1 MQVKRKKLIAMLCA
15 AAVMTSAGGLPLD
28 SGGLFD
34 TTVTASAECYKAVS
48 GNSTNITYSADD
60 GHVISVVT
68 DFTYVDSGD
77 IANNPG
83 TRYYNMIFTTDQEKT
98 TSLTTEW
105 QGGKSF
111 SDIAQQ
117 IDSESIYNN
126 SNSGSSNI
134 QYERITNAQANE
146 LANTTVY
153 YDTGYN
159 TKVTGTYTLTDP
171 TILDQFQD
179 GVTYYGLLCSSTGN
193 GVWYTGVYS
202 EVVYHSIKPVHTHSF
217 SYTANGN
224 TITAECTD
232 GCDITNGLTMT
243 ISAPTVLEYDGNP
256 KEATLSTNYNTTAF
270 PDTYTIEYY
279 SGTTKLSG
287 APTNKGSYTAKVTA
301 GNATASVEFTITK
314 TVPYISYTYN
324 DNGITAS
331 SEQQCQTYTSVTSST
346 TTWNNGWYVVDSNV
360 TISGRVTANGNNV
373 NLILCNGCTLNV
385 EGGIKVESG
394 KKLTVYA
401 QSEKTNTMGVLKA
414 KDVVDTSENAGIGGN
429 NGKAAGTIIIN
440 GGKIYT
446 RGSKNT
452 SNNGAGAGIGGG
464 HNGAGGTVY
473 INGGYVSIPQVK
485 AVAGIGGGS
494 QASGGKIVI
503 NGGTVSAG
511 SYAGS
516 AIGCGWNSSGATVYI
531 NGGTVTGNTY
541 TSGWGIG
548 GKNSSVRIT
557 GGTISASATDTGYAL
572 GGTGAKVTITGGI
585 VTAYSKSKNAI
596 EQTITFG
603 NNMVAVSGKENDFSK
618 SLPCFDYPSKKGKYV
633 KVWEHTH
640 SLSYECVENHFA
652 VKCANDNCNL
662 INGELGLTLYADD
675 KIYDGTAY
683 DLQHSDCDSFAH
695 TFADEFKLLTGNTVS
710 IGKIEL
716 YKDDSKISAAINAG
730 SYTAKQNITVGSTT
744 YTVVKDFNI
753 ISTDPAYTVTIPA
766 TVDLGGAPATVSIDS
781 MENIP
786 TGKSVRVT
794 IEGDTDG
801 NFTVEQ
807 ADDKLSYT
815 ITGTRPSH
823 LNAEPDDTTQLDVK
837 DSDEILHVDGADDT
851 GNPRYI
857 ELKFNEPEQEPKY
870 AGDYTGTVTF
880 NVSLS

>member
-1 MQVKRKKLIAMLCA
+1 MKIKKLVAVFSA
-15 AAVMTSAGGLPLD
+15 AAVLTTSAGGLPLGNFKLLD
-28 SGGLFD
+28 NV
-34 TTVTASAECYKAVS
+34 VTASAGPPDTTG
-48 GNSTNITYSADD
+48 GNGSNINSDPIIIHAPDLYIAGNGSTERGSWVNGENWNAGADSNKMSYD
-60 GHVISVVT
+60 N
-68 DFTYVDSGD
+68 DSGIYSISYENVPAGEGYEFKFTQDGSWEVSYGYSSTTD
-77 IANNPG
+77 IALNEWHQIG
-83 TRYYNMIFTTDQEKT
+83 TSAGED
-98 TSLTTEW
+98 
-105 QGGKSF
+105 
-111 SDIAQQ
+111 
-117 IDSESIYNN
+117 
-126 SNSGSSNI
+126 SNI
-134 QYERITNAQANE
+134 SFNLEEDSDLTIKYD
-146 LANTTVY
+146 LNTTKFRVFA
-153 YDTGYN
+153 TA
-159 TKVTGTYTLTDP
+159 VHA
-171 TILDQFQD
+171 
-179 GVTYYGLLCSSTGN
+179 
-193 GVWYTGVYS
+193 
-202 EVVYHSIKPVHTHSF
+202 HSWN
-217 SYTANGN
+217 YTADGN
-224 TITAECTD
+224 TITASCTN
-232 GCDITNGLTMT
+232 GCDITEGLTMT
-243 ISAPTVLEYDGNP
+243 ISAPTSLEYDGNP

-287 APTNKGSYTAKVTA
+287 APSNKGSYTAKVTA

-331 SEQQCQTYTSVTSST
+331 SEQQCQKYTSVTSST

-385 EGGIKVESG
+385 TKGIRVESG
-394 KKLTVYA
+394 KKLTIYA

-494 QASGGKIVI
+494 QATGGKIVI
-503 NGGTVSAG
+503 NGGIVSAG

-572 GGTGAKVTITGGI
+572 GGTGAKVTITGGT

-596 EQTITFG
+596 EQTITLG
-603 NNMVAVSGKENDFSK
+603 NNMVAVAGKENDFSK
-618 SLPCFDYPSKKGKYV
+618 ALPCFDYPSKKGKYV

-652 VKCANDNCNL
+652 VKCANENCNL
-662 INGELGLTLYADD
+662 KNSELGLTLYADD
-675 KIYDGTAY
+675 KIYDRKAY
-683 DLQHSDCDSFAH
+683 DLQHSDCDSFTH
-695 TFADEFKLLTGNTVS
+695 TFADEFKLMTGNTVS

-716 YKDDSKISAAINAG
+716 YKDDIKIASAIKPG
-730 SYTAKQNITVGSTT
+730 SYTAKQNITVGSTA

-753 ISTDPAYTVTIPA
+753 IYTDPIYTITIPA
-766 TVDLGGAPATVSIDS
+766 EVTLGGTPSTVSIDD

-786 TGKSVRVT
+786 SGKSVCVT
-794 IEGDTDG
+794 IEGDTEG
-801 NFTVEQ
+801 TFTVEQ

-815 ITGTRPSH
+815 ITGTKPSFYY
-823 LNAEPDDTTQLDVK
+823 AEPDDTTSLDVNAN
-837 DSDEILHVDGADDT
+837 DEILHVDGPDDT

-857 ELKFNEPEQEPKY
+857 ELKFNKPNQEPKY
-870 AGDYTGTVTF
+870 AGDYKGTVTF
-880 NVSLS
+880 NVSIS